1 MQKRDTVYHRKSLTV
16 KRNLACILVPRVL
29 KSCVLCEIGNTKMSA
44 TRQQS
49 IRRRSVGGN
58 VWLARDAVKND
69 FPVRD
74 LPYEVLPSEE
84 AVGRAMLEEIQQAA
98 TAKDGPLVIVI
109 LGGRGGQALHRLLG
123 AMAKTSNHDALFSRL
138 HVFTQDAL
146 APLRMDNGLSFVR
159 DFERLL
165 GDDFFRKVKS
175 FTSIRTDA
183 ENLESELLNYIE
195 RLESLGGIDLFFLGL
210 GPEAGGASHLAYI
223 KPGSGATRNDVAG
236 LIPISESILEH
247 HINKFKAGGTTVTEA
262 DEAECRAAKH
272 ILTLG
277 PAAILSARRIVQS
290 IVDADTAPAKVESY
304 RQLLNTKIVDDAQF
318 DQNPGLW
325 LRVHPNVRSLIL
337 PNVAPSTDGR
347 PRSAAPTEEALD
359 KQQL

>member
-1 MQKRDTVYHRKSLTV
+1 
-16 KRNLACILVPRVL
+16 
-29 KSCVLCEIGNTKMSA
+29 MSA
-44 TRQQS
+44 TSKQT
-49 IRRRSVGGN
+49 IGRRSAAGN
-58 VWLARDAVKND
+58 IWLAHDVADHDYLAKLPAND
-69 FPVRD
+69 IR
-74 LPYEVLPSEE
+74 YEVLPSEE
-84 AVGRAMLEEIQQAA
+84 AVGSAMFEEIVDAA
-98 TAKDGPLVIVI
+98 AAKDGALVIVI

-123 AMAKTSNHDALFSRL
+123 SLAKTSEHDALLGRL
-138 HVFTQDAL
+138 HIFTQDAL

-165 GDDFFRKVKS
+165 GEDFFRKVKS

-183 ENLESELLNYIE
+183 ADLESELAGYVE

-223 KPGSGATRNDVAG
+223 KPGSGARYNDVAG

-247 HINKFKAGGTTVTEA
+247 HINKFKAGGSVVTEV
-262 DEAECRAAKH
+262 DEAECRAAKQ

-277 PAAILSARRIVQS
+277 PAAILGARRIVQS

-304 RQLLNTKIVDDAQF
+304 RQLLTTKISDDAETRETQF

-337 PNVAPSTDGR
+337 PNVLAN
-347 PRSAAPTEEALD
+347 
-359 KQQL
+359 

>member
-1 MQKRDTVYHRKSLTV
+1 MG
-16 KRNLACILVPRVL
+16 
-29 KSCVLCEIGNTKMSA
+29 IGITKMSA
-44 TRQQS
+44 TSKQT
-49 IRRRSVGGN
+49 IGRRSVGGN
-58 VWLARDAVKND
+58 IWLSHDAPDNEFLAKLPVND
-69 FPVRD
+69 IR
-74 LPYEVLPSEE
+74 YEVMPSEE
-84 AVGRAMLEEIQQAA
+84 AVGRAMFDEIVNVAA
-98 TAKDGPLVIVI
+98 AKDGALVIVI

-123 AMAKTSNHDALFSRL
+123 AMAKTDEQDALFSRL
-138 HVFTQDAL
+138 NVFTQDAL
-146 APLRMDNGLSFVR
+146 APLRMDNGLSFIR

-183 ENLESELLNYIE
+183 DDLESELAGYVHK
-195 RLESLGGIDLFFLGL
+195 LESLGGIDLFFLGL

-223 KPGSGATRNDVAG
+223 KPGSGASYNDVAG

-247 HINKFKAGGTTVTEA
+247 HISKFKAGGSTITEV
-262 DEAECRAAKH
+262 DEAECRAAKQ

-277 PAAILSARRIVQS
+277 PAAILGARRIVQS

-304 RQLLNTKIVDDAQF
+304 RQLLTTNIAADAETRQSQF

-337 PNVAPSTDGR
+337 PNVV
-347 PRSAAPTEEALD
+347 EN
-359 KQQL
+359 